1 MPTGGRVPMCLH
13 MCILP
18 LVMCPGFWMDD
29 LIGSCSAVSVPP
41 LCTQASFTNVWR
53 LPPQY
58 KTYDEAHPFSP
69 SCPKS
74 DGPDSEVAVDGSFEL
89 YESEERP
96 ASPIEEAARGDL
108 DHDGAS

>member
-1 MPTGGRVPMCLH
+1 MPSGGRVPMCLH

-29 LIGSCSAVSVPP
+29 LIGSCSTVSVPP

-58 KTYDEAHPFSP
+58 KNYDEAHPFSP

-74 DGPDSEVAVDGSFEL
+74 SGSDADFEL
-89 YESEERP
+89 YGSERRP
-96 ASPIEEAARGDL
+96 ASPIEEAARGKLDL
-108 DHDGAS
+108 GRAS

>member
-1 MPTGGRVPMCLH
+1 MPLCLH

-29 LIGSCSAVSVPP
+29 LIGSCSTVSVPP

-58 KTYDEAHPFSP
+58 RNYDEAHPFSP
-69 SCPKS
+69 SCPQS
-74 DGPDSEVAVDGSFEL
+74 TGADGGMAFGADFEL
-89 YESEERP
+89 YDTERRP
-96 ASPIEEAARGDL
+96 ASPIEEAARAEFKL
-108 DHDGAS
+108 DDAS